1 MSSVTAV
8 ATEEDGPADRWP
20 STGDAPRVAFLLPGL
35 SAGGA
40 ERVVSIL
47 ANRLAAIGWRITV
60 VTLANADAPSY
71 YAFDPAV
78 SLCRL
83 GLPPKVRGPV
93 AKSWA
98 VLARI
103 VRLRRAFRQIE
114 PDTVVSFLTRTNVL
128 ALMALT
134 GTGVP
139 VIVSER
145 NNPELQMVGPI
156 WSWFR
161 GWFYPR
167 AFGLVT
173 ITQGAMDW
181 YPRSTRQ
188 RQWVIA
194 NPVEPPAPV
203 AHQRSTTKT
212 MTAVGRLV
220 PQKGFDRLLE
230 AWARIAT
237 GYPDWKLVIW
247 GEGPERQALEAQC
260 VRLGIVQSV
269 SLPGVTQRPGA
280 WVEQSD
286 VFVLPSRYEGW
297 GNVLAEAMAAGLPS
311 ISFDCRWGPAVLIES
326 GVNGLLVPDGDVAAL
341 AEALRRMMADAALRM
356 QLGAAARQSMDRFS
370 PAMIVSQWK
379 EAIESAIKAGR
390 NRKRCGSE
398 LALNRIRRL
407 VDRN

>member
-8 ATEEDGPADRWP
+8 AIDAGGPADRWQSP
-20 STGDAPRVAFLLPGL
+20 EEAPRVAFLLPGL
-35 SAGGA
+35 GAGGA
-40 ERVVSIL
+40 ERVVSII
-47 ANRLAAIGWRITV
+47 ANRLVALGWNITV
-60 VTLANADAPSY
+60 VTLAKADAPSY

-78 SLCRL
+78 SLRRL
-83 GLPPKVRGPV
+83 GLPPTLRGPL

-98 VLARI
+98 VLARL
-103 VRLRRAFRQIE
+103 VRLRRTFRQID
-114 PDTVVSFLTRTNVL
+114 PDAVVSFLTRTNVL

-145 NNPELQMVGPI
+145 NNPELQTVGPI

-181 YPRSTRQ
+181 YPRSSRQ

-194 NPVEPPAPV
+194 NPVEPPASV
-203 AHQRSTTKT
+203 AHQRTSAKT

-230 AWARIAT
+230 AWARIAG
-237 GYPDWKLVIW
+237 GYPEWKLVIW

-260 VRLGIVQSV
+260 VRLGITQSV
-269 SLPGVTQRPGA
+269 SLPGVTRRPGA
-280 WVEQSD
+280 WLEHSD
-286 VFVLPSRYEGW
+286 VFVLSSRYEGW

-311 ISFDCRWGPAVLIES
+311 IAFDCRWGPAVLIES

-341 AEALRRMMADAALRM
+341 AEALRRMMADAALRAR
-356 QLGAAARQSMDRFS
+356 LGTAAHQSMDRFS
-370 PAMIVSQWK
+370 PATIVSQWQA
-379 EAIESAIKAGR
+379 AIETAIRVGR
-390 NRKRCGSE
+390 GRKRGASD
-398 LALNRIRRL
+398 LALNPIRRL
-407 VDRN
+407 VDRS